1 MNSGQQSEEDQVDD
15 AHTAKVK
22 KVPVKV
28 CNPSPLSIDGF
39 YANRKYD
46 A

>member
-1 MNSGQQSEEDQVDD
+1 MYSGQQSEEGQVDD
-15 AHTAKVK
+15 AHAAKVK

-28 CNPSPLSIDGF
+28 FKHCPLSIDGF